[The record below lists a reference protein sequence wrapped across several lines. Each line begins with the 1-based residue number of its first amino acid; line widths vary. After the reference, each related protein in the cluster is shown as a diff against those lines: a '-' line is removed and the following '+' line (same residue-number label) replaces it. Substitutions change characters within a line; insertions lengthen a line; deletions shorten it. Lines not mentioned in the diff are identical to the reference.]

1 MFNGTQ
7 FLQISSY
14 EEISNEINANSIV
27 FQKISLMNFETY
39 KSILP
44 VQIIKPDIFTHII
57 NYEESFLAMKNP
69 ILQDLITIMFSQP
82 MTMTKHVQF
91 PESIVVGVAR
101 FGGILAALRGLM
113 IVMNLINRKQ
123 FERKVKKFL
132 HKENPKAEVL
142 HEPTSI
148 VNSSH
153 AGDFY
158 RRKTFNIQDE
168 ENIDRDNLVN

>member
-1 MFNGTQ
+1 
-7 FLQISSY
+7 
-14 EEISNEINANSIV
+14 
-27 FQKISLMNFETY
+27 MNFETY

-69 ILQDLITIMFSQP
+69 ILQDFITIMFSQP

-113 IVMNLINRKQ
+113 IVMNLINRRQ
-123 FERKVKKFL
+123 FERKVTKFL
-132 HKENPKAEVL
+132 HSYNPKDEFVKKSSS
-142 HEPTSI
+142 PFS
-148 VNSSH
+148 SSH
-153 AGDFY
+153 AEGIY

-168 ENIDRDNLVN
+168 ESIDRDSMLN